1 MVILFNI
8 CGYIAIFMILTNI
21 ILILIG
27 EDLIIYFGLYS
38 KYPKLAKYIQFQLT
52 LRKYLLRFYIVKLCE
67 KGGYVFVKI
76 KNFCFTLSKNPPEEK
91 IEVRMMEL

>member
-52 LRKYLLRFYIVKLCE
+52 LRKYLLRFYIVYIYFLILILITVNIFMFS
-67 KGGYVFVKI
+67 YDYLYI
-76 KNFCFTLSKNPPEEK
+76 S
-91 IEVRMMEL
+91 